1 MPLKVVVIG
10 GGASG
15 LAAAITAAWGGAE
28 VIILEHKD
36 RVGKKILMTGN
47 GKCNLTNVSDYH
59 GKYYGEDVERIY
71 SFLDRF
77 SPQDTIAFFR
87 QMGLYT
93 KEKRDGSIYP
103 VSEQATAVL
112 DVLRST
118 CIHLGVKVFTECE
131 PVSIKQGMVYYL
143 EQKTQK
149 KQITLIS

>member
-77 SPQDTIAFFR
+77 SSQDTIAFSDKWDYIRKRKEMAASIRCLNR
-87 QMGLYT
+87 QRLYWMYF
-93 KEKRDGSIYP
+93 E
-103 VSEQATAVL
+103 ALA
-112 DVLRST
+112 
-118 CIHLGVKVFTECE
+118 CI
-131 PVSIKQGMVYYL
+131 L
-143 EQKTQK
+143 E
-149 KQITLIS
+149 

>member
-77 SPQDTIAFFR
+77 SSQDTIAFFQTNGTIYER
-87 QMGLYT
+87 
-93 KEKRDGSIYP
+93 EKRW
-103 VSEQATAVL
+103 
-112 DVLRST
+112 R
-118 CIHLGVKVFTECE
+118 HLSGV
-131 PVSIKQGMVYYL
+131 
-143 EQKTQK
+143 
-149 KQITLIS
+149 